1 MPIRSDLDGHVRVI
15 TLDRPE
21 RHNALDDA
29 TSAQLEAA
37 LAAAYTDDSRVIL
50 LRGAGRSFCSG
61 RDVAQLG
68 HRAGGENDLDFVR
81 RHQDRRLA
89 MVACPKPI
97 VAAVRGYALGGGL
110 ELALAADIR
119 IAATDAQLAF
129 PEVRYGLMTDTG
141 GSAFATVLAGPSRA
155 KLLAMTGRRIDAAKA
170 LAWSLVDE
178 IVPPEEL
185 DQHALDLCHEIAA
198 HSPSAV
204 AMIKQVV
211 DESWHATLHATSR
224 AELLAQVALFASPE
238 YLAAKAARSAT
249 RRAE

>member
-1 MPIRSDLDGHVRVI
+1 
-15 TLDRPE
+15 
-21 RHNALDDA
+21 
-29 TSAQLEAA
+29 
-37 LAAAYTDDSRVIL
+37 
-50 LRGAGRSFCSG
+50 
-61 RDVAQLG
+61 
-68 HRAGGENDLDFVR
+68 
-81 RHQDRRLA
+81 

-170 LAWSLVDE
+170 LAWGLVDE

-185 DQHALDLCHEIAA
+185 DQRALDLCHEIAG

-204 AMIKQVV
+204 TMIKQVV

-249 RRAE
+249 TRRAE